1 MFLFVITL
9 FNAGLYS
16 VFQIAALTLTQFRT
30 NVGDL
35 SENITDTVY
44 TNALQRSVFLNL
56 LYMDSH
62 VRQNSLFLSTITQ
75 GESSYFNAKNQ
86 ASYENIF
93 DSTAYHTVPDD
104 RSFVSQSA
112 YLVSLRELVDR
123 FLNTTDVEID
133 YHLTTRRPDI
143 EQISLDQDNTFT
155 LKPRLAIINR
165 LLQSAALPNNTAG
178 QTRPNRLEA
187 LPRWRICRR

>member
-16 VFQIAALTLTQFRT
+16 VFQIEALTLTQFRT

-35 SENITDTVY
+35 SENIADTVY
-44 TNALQRSVFLNL
+44 TNVLQRSVFLNL
-56 LYMDSH
+56 LYMDSQD
-62 VRQNSLFLSTITQ
+62 RQNSLFLSTITQ
-75 GESSYFNAKNQ
+75 GESSYFDA
-86 ASYENIF
+86 
-93 DSTAYHTVPDD
+93 
-104 RSFVSQSA
+104 
-112 YLVSLRELVDR
+112 
-123 FLNTTDVEID
+123 EID

-165 LLQSAALPNNTAG
+165 LLQSAALPTDTAG

-187 LPRWRICRR
+187 LPRWCICRR